1 MFLSIVVVVRD
12 AAGPLTDDLTTL
24 SATLRTLVADYE
36 IVVVDNASR
45 DDTVERLRALTLEG
59 GLPNLQILALT
70 SPVDADTAVWVG
82 LDNAIGDFVAVYD
95 PATDAADALAAMLER
110 ARAGADVVFAVNE
123 ARPAAGMLYRAL
135 GGGFAL
141 LYALFHGVRFVSD
154 APAFRMVSR
163 SVVNLVLKHPTPAFT
178 WRQLAQLAGF
188 AQAHVRYRSAPRGAP
203 PRSLGVSIDRGLRL
217 LVSTTRAPLRSVTWL
232 STVAAS
238 LNVLYSGY
246 VIAVYLLKDDVAP
259 GWTTLSL
266 QTSGM
271 FFLISLILLVLGEY
285 VLQLTSALRTGPTW
299 HVAREFTSASM
310 VRQRQLNVVDAP
322 DGA

>member
-1 MFLSIVVVVRD
+1 MFLSVVVVVRD
-12 AAGPLTDDLTTL
+12 ADAHLTQDLTVL
-24 SATLRTLVADYE
+24 VATLQPLVADYE

-45 DDTVERLRALTLEG
+45 DDTVGRLRALTQED
-59 GLPNLQILALT
+59 GLPNLQVLALT

-95 PATDAADALAAMLER
+95 PAHDAADALAAMLEH
-110 ARAGADVVFAVNE
+110 ARAGAEVVFAIND
-123 ARPAAGMLYRAL
+123 ARPTDGALYRL
-135 GGGFAL
+135 FGGAFAL

-154 APAFRMVSR
+154 APGFRLVSR
-163 SVVNLVLKHPTPAFT
+163 SVVNLVLTHPTPAFT
-178 WRQLAQLAGF
+178 WRHLAQLAGF
-188 AQAHVRYRSAPRGAP
+188 SHAHVRTRSAPRRASS
-203 PRSLGVSIDRGLRL
+203 RSLGGSIDRGLRL

-246 VIAVYLLKDDVAP
+246 VIAVYILKDDVAP

-271 FFLISLILLVLGEY
+271 FFLLSLILLVLGEY

-299 HVAREFTSASM
+299 HVAREFTSASIL
-310 VRQRQLNVVDAP
+310 RRRQLNVVDAP
-322 DGA
+322 DEV

>member
-1 MFLSIVVVVRD
+1 MVVVRD
-12 AAGPLTDDLTTL
+12 AAAHLSSDLTAL
-24 SATLRTLVADYE
+24 VATLRPLVADYE

-45 DDTVERLRALTLEG
+45 DDTVERLRGLTLDG
-59 GLPNLQILALT
+59 GLPNVQVLALT

-82 LDNAIGDFVAVYD
+82 LDNAIGDFVAVFD
-95 PATDAADALAAMLER
+95 PAEDAADALAAMLER
-110 ARAGADVVFAVNE
+110 ARAGADVVFALNE

-135 GGGFAL
+135 GAAFRL

-154 APAFRMVSR
+154 APGFRLVSR

-178 WRQLAQLAGF
+178 YRQLAQLAGF
-188 AQAHVRYRSAPRGAP
+188 TQAHVRYTSP
-203 PRSLGVSIDRGLRL
+203 PRAALPRRLGASIDRGLRL

-246 VIAVYLLKDDVAP
+246 VVAIYLLKDDVAP

-299 HVAREFTSASM
+299 HVAREFNSANI

-322 DGA
+322 DGG